1 MNDGSRWNIVP
12 VPCDDMAPIRDPS
25 DAPKDDDLS
34 RILALHPLVSIT
46 TSWDAEADVLTV
58 RILLGSADVVS
69 LAEVNGPTNLIMGSL
84 IGPVPPEKLSS
95 LLTPFAS
102 KRETLGDIS
111 VSYTHLTLPTKA

>member
-58 RILLGSADVVS
+58 RILFCLLYTSDAAD
-69 LAEVNGPTNLIMGSL
+69 E
-84 IGPVPPEKLSS
+84 
-95 LLTPFAS
+95 
-102 KRETLGDIS
+102 
-111 VSYTHLTLPTKA
+111 